1 MVSEIKVVELA
12 RITGLSVQSVSMFL
26 KDKVDDSL
34 LTRIKNRVVG
44 VSPEAAQMLLRQ
56 YIPFTSLSSVF
67 LVANLCGG
75 VGKTTSAINVCFGLR
90 RIIDRKTA
98 VVLVDGDAQGSAT
111 HQLCGEMATAE
122 DKILVNYLEG
132 NASLHEILTSIG
144 DNMWVIR
151 SNLNNASIE
160 KLMLKPIDIKTRM
173 LNLYTD
179 IFKLLGAETKI
190 VQDHHPDLSAFFAS
204 SICALYQLPQ
214 NIAKAVLVPLRSDAF
229 AICGGQKIVQEIYEL
244 AETFSFNIK
253 IPIHCYFSNM
263 DRRIPTSG
271 AALQIAATK
280 EEIMKHLSS
289 IVIRYSDQVPRSLHS
304 HSHIYA
310 SGKKSKIMEDF
321 NDLLISLFNK

>member
-1 MVSEIKVVELA
+1 MISQIKVVELA
-12 RITGLSVQSVSMFL
+12 RITGMSVPTVSLFL
-26 KDKVDDSL
+26 KDKVDVSL
-34 LTRIKNRVVG
+34 LTRIKNRIVG
-44 VSPEAAQMLLRQ
+44 VSSEAAELFFRQ
-56 YIPFTSLSSVF
+56 YDTSILRPSVF
-67 LVANLCGG
+67 LIANLCGG

-98 VVLVDGDAQGSAT
+98 IVLVDGDAQGSAT
-111 HQLCGEMATAE
+111 HQLCGEMATYD

-132 NASLHEILTSIG
+132 NALLHEILTPID

-160 KLMLKPIDIKTRM
+160 KLMVKPIDIKTRM

-179 IFKLLGAETKI
+179 IFKLLGTETKI

-204 SICALYQLPQ
+204 SVCALYQLPQ

-229 AICGGQKIVQEIYEL
+229 AICGGQKIVQEINEL
-244 AETFSFNIK
+244 AETFSFSVK

-271 AALQIAATK
+271 KALQIAATK
-280 EEIMKHLSS
+280 EEIMKHLST
-289 IVIRYSDQVPRSLHS
+289 IVIRYSDQVPKSLHS
-304 HSHIYA
+304 HSHIYV

-321 NDLLISLFNK
+321 NDLLISLFSK